1 VVVLNRPVRFDEV
14 DAAGIVFFAQIV
26 GYAHEAM
33 EHFFEGL
40 EGGYPALIMQ
50 RRVGVPAV
58 KLEAD
63 FSAPLRYG
71 DRMRI
76 ETSVARIGTR
86 SAQLVYR
93 IHRAQDG
100 VLCAVLRHTVVVTD
114 LDRLASCD
122 MPQDLRAALEEHL
135 ESGAT

>member
-1 VVVLNRPVRFDEV
+1 MVVLERPVRFDEV

-26 GYAHEAM
+26 AYAHEAM

-40 EGGYPALIMQ
+40 DGGYPALIVD
-50 RRVGVPAV
+50 RRIGVPAV
-58 KLEAD
+58 KLEAE

-76 ETSVARIGTR
+76 ETSVARVGKR
-86 SAQLVYR
+86 SAELVYR
-93 IHRAQDG
+93 FVRMRDG
-100 VLCAVLRHTVVVTD
+100 AACATLRHTVVVTD

-122 MPQDLRAALEEHL
+122 MPGDVRAALEAHL
-135 ESGAT
+135 GGS